1 MQGYREMTPN
11 RRGLFEPGSGQ
22 RRGDLVTSTGLRA
35 RLSHGSDVALIT
47 AYAHP
52 EQASVHGVAS
62 YAQALV
68 RDLKASGV
76 DVEVWADRGAKSS
89 HYLERE
95 NGIQVFRLWRKGVLA
110 GLDMWRGLRSRR
122 PAIVHMQIE
131 HFIFGGGLGFL
142 SIMVFLTACRLIRQK
157 VVLTFHHI
165 FDRGDM
171 TREFLRESGLPQM
184 PGIAYWLLHIS
195 TVLLC
200 QLADRVI
207 VHEEVFRQRLAV
219 DYAIDLDRLF
229 VVPHGIPVVEEQIPA
244 FKTSR
249 HILVFGY
256 VKWYKGIDIV
266 LRAFRELQGEFPEW
280 KLVIA
285 GGLPP
290 GLKTDHPHRHYATEL
305 NNLAAFVDH
314 QVEFTGYVDDADI
327 PSLFAQADIVVF
339 PYRVLFASSGPLAL
353 AIGFRRPLILSES
366 MRPLLPTWP
375 IWCRNSPPDWKEA
388 MRRLM
393 LDDRM
398 RSEAEAALKVLGAD
412 RVWPSIADQTVTA
425 YRELGSPQAIPSH
438 SS

>member
-1 MQGYREMTPN
+1 LIEHGA
-11 RRGLFEPGSGQ
+11 GK
-22 RRGDLVTSTGLRA
+22 RRGDPVTANGLREG
-35 RLSHGSDVALIT
+35 LSRGSEVALIT
-47 AYAHP
+47 AYAYH

-62 YAQALV
+62 YAQALA
-68 RDLKASGV
+68 RNLKASGV
-76 DVEVWADRGAKSS
+76 DVEVWADRGTQSS

-95 NGIQVFRLWRKGVLA
+95 NGVQVFRLWRKGILA

-122 PAIVHMQIE
+122 PAIIHMQIE

-157 VVLTFHHI
+157 VVLTLHHI
-165 FDRGDM
+165 FDRRDM
-171 TREFLRESGLPQM
+171 TREFLRESGLPQT
-184 PGIAYWLLHIS
+184 PGIAYSLLHIS

-219 DYAIDLDRLF
+219 DYSIDLDRLF
-229 VVPHGIPVVEEQIPA
+229 VVPHGIPVVEEQFPA
-244 FKTSR
+244 SR
-249 HILVFGY
+249 TPRRILLFGY
-256 VKWYKGIDIV
+256 LKWYKGIDIV

-280 KLVIA
+280 KLIIA
-285 GGLPP
+285 GGLPS
-290 GLKTDHPHRHYATEL
+290 GLKTDHPHRHFLSEL
-305 NNLAAFVDH
+305 SNLAVSMDH

-366 MRPLLPTWP
+366 MRPLLPRWP
-375 IWCRNSPPDWKEA
+375 IWCRNSPPDWREA

-398 RSEAEAALKVLGAD
+398 RSEAEAALEVLGAD
-412 RVWPSIADQTVTA
+412 RIWPTIADQTVTA

-438 SS
+438 SA